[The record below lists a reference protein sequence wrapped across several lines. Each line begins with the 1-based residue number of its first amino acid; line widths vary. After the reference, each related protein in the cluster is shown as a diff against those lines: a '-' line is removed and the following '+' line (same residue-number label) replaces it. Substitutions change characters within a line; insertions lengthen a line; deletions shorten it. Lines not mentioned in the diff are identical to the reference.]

1 MRCLLEDL
9 SPGYPSAETVWS
21 KRENICVGLIMP
33 IFARAVDTWYI
44 NYLLLH
50 EKQHTAIYLNQ
61 NSVNQI
67 ISLLVSAGL
76 TRVSTGGQ

>member
-1 MRCLLEDL
+1 
-9 SPGYPSAETVWS
+9 
-21 KRENICVGLIMP
+21 MP

>member
-1 MRCLLEDL
+1 
-9 SPGYPSAETVWS
+9 
-21 KRENICVGLIMP
+21 MP
-33 IFARAVDTWYI
+33 IFTRVVDTWYV

-67 ISLLVSAGL
+67 ISLLVSAGV
-76 TRVSTGGQ
+76 THVWSHIHVGYRAPVSWSDEGD